1 MTYFN
6 NMRCHSLVNLM
17 ANFFCGGHEG
27 AFFIKEAFLEEAK
40 MTRGLFGGGQNDRR
54 PFLREDNLELP
65 QFDPPPLQNRS
76 DLYLVIPCVPK
87 KCLLK

>member
-40 MTRGLFGGGQNDRR
+40 MARGLFGGGQNDRR
-54 PFLREDNLELP
+54 PFLREDNLEYDLI
-65 QFDPPPLQNRS
+65 QALYPPTKVYSFYNIS
-76 DLYLVIPCVPK
+76 S
-87 KCLLK
+87 LKRTSKW